1 MRSSASSALANV
13 DVDTTAGAAAAS
25 ADSFVDATLAA
36 AVIPRVPRVLS
47 ATRRPRATRDVTVG
61 ALARVARAPRAFAR
75 VDIARAR
82 ARRHRSRRASFA
94 RACGARVVRRP
105 PSVVRR
111 PVRRVARAPHRSSHD
126 RPRALAMGKRKSS
139 KPPPKKVAPK
149 VDTTFTCPFCNHDK
163 SVFARLDHVAEKG
176 LVECGTCGQK
186 YTCNITH
193 LSEPIDVY
201 SDWIDACERINAK
214 DEDESE
220 EED

>member
-1 MRSSASSALANV
+1 M
-13 DVDTTAGAAAAS
+13 
-25 ADSFVDATLAA
+25 
-36 AVIPRVPRVLS
+36 VLS
-47 ATRRPRATRDVTVG
+47 ARALTRVRGACGFTKALGVVMVVESIVSSCAVASPATVCAYED
-61 ALARVARAPRAFAR
+61 LE
-75 VDIARAR
+75 IA
-82 ARRHRSRRASFA
+82 SRRGFYGFSEE
-94 RACGARVVRRP
+94 RKR
-105 PSVVRR
+105 
-111 PVRRVARAPHRSSHD
+111 ARAPHRSSRD

-214 DEDESE
+214 DEEESE

>member
-1 MRSSASSALANV
+1 M
-13 DVDTTAGAAAAS
+13 
-25 ADSFVDATLAA
+25 
-36 AVIPRVPRVLS
+36 VLS
-47 ATRRPRATRDVTVG
+47 ARALTRVRG
-61 ALARVARAPRAFAR
+61 
-75 VDIARAR
+75 
-82 ARRHRSRRASFA
+82 
-94 RACGARVVRRP
+94 ACGFTKALGVVMVVESIVSSCAVASPATVCAYEDPRVVRRP

-193 LSEPIDVY
+193 LSEPIDEY

>member
-1 MRSSASSALANV
+1 ME
-13 DVDTTAGAAAAS
+13 
-25 ADSFVDATLAA
+25 
-36 AVIPRVPRVLS
+36 
-47 ATRRPRATRDVTVG
+47 
-61 ALARVARAPRAFAR
+61 
-75 VDIARAR
+75 
-82 ARRHRSRRASFA
+82 
-94 RACGARVVRRP
+94 
-105 PSVVRR
+105 
-111 PVRRVARAPHRSSHD
+111 RVARAPHRSSHD